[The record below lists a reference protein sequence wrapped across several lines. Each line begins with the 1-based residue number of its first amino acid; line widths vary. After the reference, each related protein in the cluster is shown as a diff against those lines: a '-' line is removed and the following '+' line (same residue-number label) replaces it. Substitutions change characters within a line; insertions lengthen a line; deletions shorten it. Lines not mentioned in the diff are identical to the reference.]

1 MTVTSEGIGL
11 RSTRGRQGRLSLAV
25 VPQPARSSEPSVWF
39 CSHCGAQPSAYDADL
54 NSRVCTDCSLGVLL
68 ETSSEVAPPSG
79 GAFLVLDS
87 SLSVCAVSAAAE
99 RLLATRETEAVNHH
113 ITELLVPAD
122 AEAQGPASLAAAVTW
137 AAGGDDTPRTVTVRP
152 ANTFGVRLTARIG
165 SCSPPRA
172 ALLVFDG
179 PSR

>member
-1 MTVTSEGIGL
+1 
-11 RSTRGRQGRLSLAV
+11 
-25 VPQPARSSEPSVWF
+25 
-39 CSHCGAQPSAYDADL
+39 
-54 NSRVCTDCSLGVLL
+54 VCPDCSLGVLL
-68 ETSSEVAPPSG
+68 EASSDVAPPTG
-79 GAFLVLDS
+79 GAFIVLDG

-99 RLLATRETEAVNHH
+99 RLLASSEEVAVNHH

-122 AEAQGPASLAAAVTW
+122 AEAQGPANLAAAVTW
-137 AAGGDDTPRTVTVRP
+137 AAGGDETPRTVTVRP

-179 PSR
+179 SAR